1 MLSSL
6 LYSTILKGNG
16 GGGFAYDASYQAVLD
31 RATALGYSQPTNDQK
46 LVQNQL
52 VLDLKAA
59 GLWTRLDIFYA
70 FANDGSAEFATLNWI
85 SPTNHQA
92 TLVNSP
98 TFTSNVGFNSDGVSA
113 YIDLNINLST
123 QFSKATLT
131 NGSKFVY
138 KSANSG
144 TAWITGIVGNT
155 NDRWQGA
162 NNIGWSI
169 HAAQN
174 ASASADSTGAGLHMV
189 SRSTS
194 TAINH
199 KNPTTSTNATTTLN
213 TRPNADLCLFTQ
225 SAQFSSTTMKLNIF
239 GYGENMEADYTT
251 LKGYLDTYMGN
262 L

>member
-31 RATALGYSQPTNDQK
+31 RATALGYSQPTNAQK

-59 GLWTRLDIFYA
+59 GLWARLDIFYT

-85 SPTNHQA
+85 SPLNHQA

-98 TFTSNVGFNSDGVSA
+98 TFTSNVGFNSDNVSS
-113 YIDLNINLST
+113 YINCNINFST
-123 QFSKATLT
+123 QFVKATLT
-131 NGSKFVY
+131 SASKFAY
-138 KSANSG
+138 KSSNTGIAR
-144 TAWITGIVGNT
+144 ITGIVGST
-155 NDRWQGA
+155 ADRWQA
-162 NNIGWSI
+162 ASNIGWSI
-169 HAAQN
+169 HAQQN
-174 ASASADSTGAGLHMV
+174 ASASADSTGAGFHMV
-189 SRSTS
+189 SRSSS

-199 KNPTTSTNATTTLN
+199 KNPTTSTNATTTVN
-213 TRPNADLCLFTQ
+213 TRQNANLALFAEGTG
-225 SAQFSSTTMKLNIF
+225 FSDSSLKLNLF
-239 GYGENMEADYTT
+239 GYGENMESDYAT
-251 LKGYLDTYMGN
+251 LKTIFDDYMGS

>member
-1 MLSSL
+1 MKAAIF
-6 LYSTILKGNG
+6 STIFKKRTS
-16 GGGFAYDASYQAVLD
+16 GFAYDTSYQAILD
-31 RATALGYSQPTNDQK
+31 RAGALGYSLPSVPQR
-46 LVQNQL
+46 LVQNQF
-52 VLDLKAA
+52 VIDLKAA
-59 GLWTRLDIFYA
+59 GLWTELDILYV
-70 FANDGSAEFATLNWI
+70 FANNGSAEFATLNWI
-85 SPTNHQA
+85 SPLNHQA

-131 NGSKFVY
+131 SGSKFVY

-174 ASASADSTGAGLHMV
+174 ASASADSTGAGSHMV
-189 SRSTS
+189 SRSSS

-199 KNPTTSTNATTTLN
+199 RSPTVSTNATTTLN
-213 TRPNADLCLFTQ
+213 TRPSADLCLFTQ
-225 SAQFSSTTMKLNIF
+225 SAQFSSNTMKLSIF
-239 GYGENMEADYTT
+239 GYGANLEASWTA
-251 LKGYLDTYMGN
+251 LKGLLDGYMAA